1 MIKVMSRP
9 DVFPLRFKNPA
20 TKEALRYVA
29 EQNGMSM
36 TELAEKAIEHEI
48 ALMGADL
55 ERRLTEA
62 LEQVRSYRPATDL
75 DRYIEAVAAGEES
88 GLDPDRQVRA
98 AHGPAFAAALGSRVE
113 VDDKFGIGALFVR
126 PAARA

>member
-1 MIKVMSRP
+1 MSRP

-98 AHGPAFAAALGSRVE
+98 AHGPAFAAAHGSGAE
-113 VDDKFGIGALFVR
+113 VDDRFGIGALFAR
-126 PAARA
+126 PAAGA